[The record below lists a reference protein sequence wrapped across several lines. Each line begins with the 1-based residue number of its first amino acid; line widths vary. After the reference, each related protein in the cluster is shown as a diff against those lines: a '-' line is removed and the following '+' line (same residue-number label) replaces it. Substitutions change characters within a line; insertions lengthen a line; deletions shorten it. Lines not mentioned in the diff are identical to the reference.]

1 MLCEMKNAE
10 KQGMR
15 GRLSG
20 IDLIKTIAII
30 CIIITHYPFTD
41 LERKCVLFP
50 YIIEMAMPCLMIVTG
65 YNAGTRKNR
74 FTYTN

>member
-1 MLCEMKNAE
+1 MKNAE

-41 LERKCVLFP
+41 LERKCVSN
-50 YIIEMAMPCLMIVTG
+50 IGGIG
-65 YNAGTRKNR
+65 RKKS
-74 FTYTN
+74 